1 MSAGVSRI
9 IELTEYNSRFF
20 PRAEISDE
28 VGEYLWREYSQQ
40 VIVDFPS
47 PKTGGLWKLTA
58 QGWVG
63 YLPLPEGRGLALQPR
78 VELSSLFRMLEYAYR
93 LKSFKFLEGLFD
105 SRSLEE
111 FYERLALVLARRILD
126 RNRRGLYRAYV
137 SITEQLPYVAGR
149 LDMSFLVREPW
160 DVRLR
165 CIYQEHTADIE
176 DNQILAWTLYT
187 IIRSGLCTDR
197 VLPTVRRAYHL
208 LQGSVTLLPFSPQAC
223 ADRLYNRLNED
234 YQPLHAL
241 CRFFLE
247 NSGPSHQVGDRKM
260 LPFMVNMARLYELF
274 VAEWLLSQLPP
285 TWKLQAQ
292 EQFNIGENNTLS
304 FNIDLVLYDAK
315 TGKPRCVLDTK
326 YKTAAGPAAD
336 DVFQVMAYAEAK
348 GCHEAIL
355 IYPTSLERPLD
366 ELIGEI
372 RVRSMTFSLVGD
384 LDQDGQDFTRHL
396 LGSG

>member
-1 MSAGVSRI
+1 MSVDISRI
-9 IELTEYNSRFF
+9 IELTEYDSRFF
-20 PRAEISDE
+20 PRAEISEE
-28 VGEYLWREYSQQ
+28 VGEFLWRDYSQQ

-47 PKTGGLWKLTA
+47 PKTGGQWKLTA

-126 RNRRGLYRAYV
+126 CNRKGLYRAYL
-137 SITEQLPYVAGR
+137 STTEQLPYVTGR
-149 LDMSFLVREPW
+149 LDIPFLIQKPW
-160 DVRLR
+160 DVRFR
-165 CIYQEHTADIE
+165 CHYQEHTADIE
-176 DNQILAWTLYT
+176 ENQILAWTLYT

-197 VLPTVRRAYHL
+197 VLPTVRRAHHL
-208 LQGSVTLLPFSPQAC
+208 LQGSVALRPYSPQAC
-223 ADRLYNRLNED
+223 VGRLYNRLNED

-260 LPFMVNMARLYELF
+260 LPFMVNMTRLYELF
-274 VAEWLLSQLPP
+274 VAEWLLSHLPAS
-285 TWKLQAQ
+285 WKLKVQ
-292 EQFNIGENNTLS
+292 EQFNIGDNNTFS
-304 FNIDLVLYDAK
+304 FNIDLVLYDAN
-315 TGKPRCVLDTK
+315 TGLPRCVLDTK
-326 YKTAAGPAAD
+326 YKTAAGPTTD
-336 DVFQVMAYAEAK
+336 DISQVVAYAEAK

-355 IYPTSLERPLD
+355 IYPLALGRPLD
-366 ELIGEI
+366 GLIGDI
-372 RVRSMTFSLVGD
+372 HVHSMTFSLTGD
-384 LDQDGQDFTRHL
+384 LHQAGQDLVRRL
-396 LGSG
+396 LSAE